1 LFCFY
6 APEFPSLEVDKG
18 RINTNLRRKGTTYFL
33 KHQIFPKGN
42 DAISIQM
49 NIRAPVATIY
59 YSGHKRTLPFTAE
72 KLANFTR
79 EVGQVHT

>member
-42 DAISIQM
+42 DAMSIQT

-72 KLANFTR
+72 NFANFTR